1 MRKQLL
7 SQGEHTIPICHRFA
21 GTGRVLLL
29 HNTQLMIKIG
39 RCKTEETRVY
49 IADDGI
55 AQANSNIEHSRRTER

>member
-1 MRKQLL
+1 
-7 SQGEHTIPICHRFA
+7 
-21 GTGRVLLL
+21 LL

>member
-1 MRKQLL
+1 MRKQLFHK
-7 SQGEHTIPICHRFA
+7 GEHTIPICHHFA

-55 AQANSNIEHSRRTER
+55 AQANSNIEYSRRTER